1 MSERMK
7 VVTFKVTEDLLE
19 QMDELVRRKIYAT
32 RSDLIRNAII
42 RLLQRL
48 EEEGII

>member
-32 RSDLIRNAII
+32 RSDLIRRAII
-42 RLLQRL
+42 ELIERHNS
-48 EEEGII
+48 G